1 MGLIPGWAIG
11 VAVIIFASALAKLL
25 VAKMRGS
32 VPTFPPSGGDAG
44 ELRQA
49 LETMQSRLGELE
61 ERVDFTE
68 RLLAKQREADRLA
81 PPST

>member
-1 MGLIPGWAIG
+1 MGFIPSWAIG
-11 VAVIIFASALAKLL
+11 GAVIIFASALAKLFL
-25 VAKMRGS
+25 AKMRAA
-32 VPTFPPSGGDAG
+32 VPTPPPSDEVH

-49 LETMQSRLGELE
+49 IDAMQNRVGELE

>member
-1 MGLIPGWAIG
+1 MGFIPGWAIG
-11 VAVIIFASALAKLL
+11 GVVIIFASALAKILL
-25 VAKMRGS
+25 AKTRAS
-32 VPTFPPSGGDAG
+32 SPTLPPPGGETG

-49 LETMQSRLGELE
+49 IDAMQNRLGELE

>member
-1 MGLIPGWAIG
+1 MWIIPGWAIG
-11 VAVIIFASALAKLL
+11 GVVIIFASALAKVLL
-25 VAKMRGS
+25 AKTRAS
-32 VPTFPPSGGDAG
+32 VPTLPSSDGETG

-49 LETMQSRLGELE
+49 VDAMQNRLAELD

-81 PPST
+81 PP

>member
-1 MGLIPGWAIG
+1 MWIIPGWAIG
-11 VAVIIFASALAKLL
+11 GVVIIFASALAKILL
-25 VAKMRGS
+25 AKTRPS
-32 VPTFPPSGGDAG
+32 VPTLPSSDGETG

-49 LETMQSRLGELE
+49 IDAMQNRLAELE

-81 PPST
+81 PP

>member
-1 MGLIPGWAIG
+1 MGFIPGWAIG
-11 VAVIIFASALAKLL
+11 GAVIIFASALAKIIL
-25 VAKMRGS
+25 AKTRAS
-32 VPTFPPSGGDAG
+32 VPTLPSSDGETG

-49 LETMQSRLGELE
+49 IDAMQNRLGELE

-68 RLLAKQREADRLA
+68 RLLAKQREAERLA

>member
-1 MGLIPGWAIG
+1 MWIIPGWAIG
-11 VAVIIFASALAKLL
+11 GVVIIFASALAKILL
-25 VAKMRGS
+25 AKTRAS
-32 VPTFPPSGGDAG
+32 VPTLPSSDGEAA

-49 LETMQSRLGELE
+49 IDALQNRLGELE

-68 RLLAKQREADRLA
+68 RILAKQREADRLA